1 MTRFVIGFLMVIC
14 VFSGFYPV
22 SAVASQQDEEK
33 DSSAEDE
40 AFERS
45 LKSRLPMNTEQIKKF
60 KQRLKDTERAT
71 KARSSPEMT
80 NRSRRLS
87 FKTGEKPPQVKIA
100 PGYVTTISFFDS
112 TGEPWPVTSVVL
124 GNPNYYDVQ
133 QPENQSNVITVS
145 ALEEHVGSN
154 LALTFKD
161 QDVPTTIQLKTISEG
176 EETDSLAV
184 FRAEQRGPNAKEPSI
199 GPDPE
204 SAVDSDMM
212 SFIDNVPPDSAKR
225 IQLSRQGSDKSDEQ
239 EEREDVALWSHG
251 DSYYL
256 RTKHPLVWPA
266 WNAVAKGPGGVR
278 VYEMPKVS
286 SLMLSQNGA
295 SLTLE
300 VGETFYGE

>member
-112 TGEPWPVTSVVL
+112 TGEPWPV
-124 GNPNYYDVQ
+124 
-133 QPENQSNVITVS
+133 
-145 ALEEHVGSN
+145 
-154 LALTFKD
+154 
-161 QDVPTTIQLKTISEG
+161 
-176 EETDSLAV
+176 SL
-184 FRAEQRGPNAKEPSI
+184 
-199 GPDPE
+199 
-204 SAVDSDMM
+204 
-212 SFIDNVPPDSAKR
+212 
-225 IQLSRQGSDKSDEQ
+225 
-239 EEREDVALWSHG
+239 
-251 DSYYL
+251 
-256 RTKHPLVWPA
+256 
-266 WNAVAKGPGGVR
+266 
-278 VYEMPKVS
+278 
-286 SLMLSQNGA
+286 
-295 SLTLE
+295 
-300 VGETFYGE
+300 